1 MKKLLTIALLLNGFM
16 TFAQSPVITSWLQ
29 NRTGI
34 KGRHYVAG
42 NSTPIQDNDSANVQ
56 QVFYSTNWA
65 YIRTKGI
72 PAYISGPFLDGNPS
86 VATSQNAIFKFPL
99 NPQQNT
105 GTPTATTGGN
115 IGVFINGVALFDY
128 RDGVS
133 WRNATSSLC
142 GGPIQPPCM
151 GDGVWNRD
159 AVVGE
164 RLGFDCSKA
173 HPAMGNYHHHQNPS
187 AFGLD
192 LNVISTVCNLYA
204 SDGLYA
210 LDSTRH
216 SPLLGF
222 AYDGFPIYGAY
233 AYKNANGTGGIVRMK
248 SSYTLRNITTRT
260 TYYTGNTVTAGPPV
274 STTYPLGYFREDYQ
288 YNTTSAT
295 TPDYLDEHNGRF
307 CVTPEYPSGIYCYFT
322 TVNANW
328 NSAYPYVVGPT
339 FYGVKNAIKTNAITE
354 PVTQYISGATVSP
367 TVTSLLCSVATVSA
381 SPTVNL
387 AFNGTAT
394 IGYTGGNGVAYTAGA
409 SIASTGVTGLTAT
422 LQPGSLAN
430 GNGSIILN
438 ISGTATSTGTASFAI
453 SFGGQNCT
461 LNITVNNTLPT
472 TPTVT
477 SLNCAGATTTAGTV
491 NTAYSGTATIPY
503 AGGNGLAYTTAT
515 SIASTGVTGLTA
527 TLQPSVL
534 ANGNGNITYSISGTP
549 TAVGTAS
556 FAISFGGQSCTLNIT
571 INDILPPL
579 MPQIQTLDCA
589 NAIVS
594 PLPYINTAYTGTAT
608 IAYTGG
614 NGATY
619 PFAGPLV
626 ASTGVTGLT
635 ASIQP
640 GTLANGNGNLV
651 LAITGTPTATGTA
664 SFAIDFGGVSCV
676 FNINVAFV
684 GNAVPFDYK
693 IRPNPIIN
701 NNLHIELN
709 ATNQEASNIWI
720 YDETGRKLIS
730 KSTSDLTS
738 GSVID
743 INVGPLS
750 NGTYIIKVMD
760 KLSQVII
767 TKRFLKR

>member
-1 MKKLLTIALLLNGFM
+1 MKKLLIIALLLNGYL

-56 QVFYSTNWA
+56 QVFYSNNWA

-86 VATSQNAIFKFPL
+86 IATSQNAIFRFPL
-99 NPQQNT
+99 NPTRNT

-115 IGVFINGVALFDY
+115 IGIFINGVALFDY

-133 WRNATSSLC
+133 WRNATGALC

-210 LDSTRH
+210 IDSTRH

-233 AYKNANGTGGIVRMK
+233 ANKNADGTGGIVRMK

-274 STTYPLGYFREDYQ
+274 SATYPLGYFREDYQ

-307 CVTPEYPSGIYCYFT
+307 CVTPEYPAGIYCYFT

-339 FYGVKNAIKTNAITE
+339 FYGTRTVTKPAAIIE
-354 PVTQYISGATVSP
+354 PVTQYISGTTVTP
-367 TVTSLLCSVATVSA
+367 TVTSLLCSAATLSTQP
-381 SPTVNL
+381 SVNVVY
-387 AFNGTAT
+387 NGTAT
-394 IGYTGGNGVAYTAGA
+394 IGYTGGNGVAYTAGS

-430 GNGSIILN
+430 GNGNIVFT
-438 ISGTATSTGTASFAI
+438 ISGTATSTGTA
-453 SFGGQNCT
+453 N
-461 LNITVNNTLPT
+461 
-472 TPTVT
+472 
-477 SLNCAGATTTAGTV
+477 
-491 NTAYSGTATIPY
+491 
-503 AGGNGLAYTTAT
+503 
-515 SIASTGVTGLTA
+515 
-527 TLQPSVL
+527 
-534 ANGNGNITYSISGTP
+534 
-549 TAVGTAS
+549 
-556 FAISFGGQSCTLNIT
+556 FAISFGGQSCTLNII
-571 INDILPPL
+571 INDGLPL
-579 MPQIQTLDCA
+579 LPQIQTLDCA

-594 PLPYINTAYTGTAT
+594 PIAYINTAFTGTAT
-608 IAYTGG
+608 IGYTGG
-614 NGATY
+614 NGAAY
-619 PFAGPLV
+619 PFAGPIV
-626 ASTGVTGLT
+626 ASTGVEGLS

-664 SFAIDFGGVSCV
+664 SFAIDFGGVACT
-676 FNINVAFV
+676 FNVNVVSV
-684 GNAVPFDYK
+684 GNAVPFDFK
-693 IRPNPIIN
+693 IMPNPISN

-720 YDETGRKLIS
+720 YDETGRKIIS
-730 KSTSDLTS
+730 KSTSDLTT
-738 GSVID
+738 GSIIN
-743 INVGPLS
+743 INVSQLS
-750 NGTYIIKVMD
+750 RGTYVIKVMD
-760 KLSQVII
+760 KISQIVIS
-767 TKRFLKR
+767 KRFVK